1 MPHLDWSNEVENLC
15 ENLRINCVNL
25 SEYHRRRYYKFKSY
39 GKYFRLPMI
48 ILASINSTASV
59 GLQPLLDQ
67 AVISGITCIL
77 GLIMGII
84 GAIELYMGIQTSMEL
99 EMKQSKEFYTLAID
113 LYKILSLR
121 RDNRGEEGK
130 DYLNKKYA
138 IYSKLCE
145 ASNLLQRKLKID
157 LLTSIPE
164 EYEDKSRTP
173 TPIQEYHHEQ
183 QLMAM
188 KEFEEKVLWHQ
199 KMCRY
204 ICCCL
209 YDEDLLNEQCNGN
222 TLDNYNFPGVSKRG
236 SKYFKPHEK
245 DIENHFLEYEES
257 GEYIQLGKNI
267 TVEDF
272 NQEEVQEEVQPEV
285 QPEVQEEVQPEV
297 QEEVQEETK
306 EEVQEETKEETKE
319 ANITNI
325 V

>member
-1 MPHLDWSNEVENLC
+1 MSNLKWTNEVENLC

-48 ILASINSTASV
+48 VLACINSTASV

-67 AVISGITCIL
+67 AVISGITCVL
-77 GLIMGII
+77 GLIMSII

-113 LYKILSLR
+113 LYKMLSLR
-121 RDNRGEEGK
+121 RENRGEEGK
-130 DYLNKKYA
+130 DFLNKKYA
-138 IYSKLCE
+138 MYTKLCE
-145 ASNLLQRKLKID
+145 ASNLLKRKLKID

-183 QLMAM
+183 QLLAM
-188 KEFEEKVLWHQ
+188 RQFEEKLLWHQ

-209 YDEDLLNEQCNGN
+209 YDEELLNEEVKDN
-222 TLDNYNFPGVSKRG
+222 TLYNYEFPIANKRVSK
-236 SKYFKPHEK
+236 YYKPHER
-245 DIENHFLEYEES
+245 DIENHFLEFEES
-257 GEYIQLGKNI
+257 DEFIQLGNK
-267 TVEDF
+267 
-272 NQEEVQEEVQPEV
+272 
-285 QPEVQEEVQPEV
+285 
-297 QEEVQEETK
+297 
-306 EEVQEETKEETKE
+306 EETKEETKE
-319 ANITNI
+319 EVKEEVKEEIKEETKEETKEEVKETNI
-325 V
+325 ANMA